1 MAGKSMLSCRFFT
14 LALWK
19 IPCHNGQEFLSTI
32 FGDSNVKMH
41 LGTRLALIAAGHL
54 ALHYEDGWIRSEQ
67 IAEEYNI
74 PEFYLTKIMQQMV
87 EANVLRSKRGF
98 RGGFVLARPA
108 KEISMLEIIEAAEG
122 PIADRSELA
131 NMEGKDLFNS
141 GLEDTVN
148 RALDKGVSVFSKA
161 SLGQMVGK

>member
-1 MAGKSMLSCRFFT
+1 MLSCRFFT
-14 LALWK
+14 LA
-19 IPCHNGQEFLSTI
+19 PRATSCHNGQEFLSTI
-32 FGDSNVKMH
+32 FGDSNLKMH

-54 ALHYEDGWIRSEQ
+54 ALHCEDGWIRSEQ

-74 PEFYLTKIMQQMV
+74 PEMYLLKIMQHMV
-87 EANVLRSKRGF
+87 KANVLRSKRGF

-131 NMEGKDLFNS
+131 NMEGKNLFNS